1 MMDMIVY
8 GAGAWGTALALS
20 GLQTGKKV
28 TLLAR
33 CSEFAQKLQD
43 QAENK
48 RYLPGI
54 QLPSSLSL
62 TADLHVL
69 EKPAFLLLASPAQ
82 ATKDTIA
89 RIQSFLSPNSPIIIC
104 AKGIDQNSLQF
115 LSHIIRDHLP
125 NPLAVLSGPSFA
137 DEVAKNLP
145 TAVTI
150 AADSLTLAQDIC
162 IALRHAHLRC
172 YASDDLIGVQVGG
185 AVKNILAIAS
195 GILHG
200 KNLGNNA
207 AAALLTRGIAEI
219 RRLGL
224 ALGAQS
230 DTFLGLSCLGDLI
243 LTSSSHQSRNFSL
256 GYALGTG
263 EKLPDILAQ
272 RHSVT
277 EGIATAKAVHKI
289 AIQHHARMPICEGVY
304 QLLYE
309 NKDIDHLIAELL
321 SSQTI
326 LENDHFLSLPKDFED
341 EILAD

>member
-1 MMDMIVY
+1 MMDIIVY

-33 CSEFAQKLQD
+33 CPEFAKKLQD
-43 QAENK
+43 EGENK

-54 QLPSSLSL
+54 QLPPSLTF

-69 EKPAFLLLASPAQ
+69 AKPAFLLLASPAQ
-82 ATKDTIA
+82 ATNETIT
-89 RIQSFLSPNSPIIIC
+89 RIQPFLSPNSPIIIC
-104 AKGIDQNSLQF
+104 AKGIDQHSLQF
-115 LSHIIRDHLP
+115 LSHIIQRYLS

-137 DEVAKNLP
+137 DEVANNMP
-145 TAVTI
+145 TAVTV
-150 AADSLTLAQDIC
+150 AADSLILAQDIC
-162 IALRHAHLRC
+162 TALRHAHLRC

-224 ALGAQS
+224 SLGAKS

-243 LTSSSHQSRNFSL
+243 LTSSSHQSRNFTL
-256 GYALGTG
+256 GYALGKG
-263 EKLPDILAQ
+263 EKLQDILAQ

-289 AIQHHARMPICEGVY
+289 AIHHGVRMPICEGVY
-304 QLLYE
+304 QLLHE
-309 NKDIDHLIAELL
+309 NKGIDELIVALL

-326 LENDHFLSLPKDFED
+326 LENDHLTST
-341 EILAD
+341 